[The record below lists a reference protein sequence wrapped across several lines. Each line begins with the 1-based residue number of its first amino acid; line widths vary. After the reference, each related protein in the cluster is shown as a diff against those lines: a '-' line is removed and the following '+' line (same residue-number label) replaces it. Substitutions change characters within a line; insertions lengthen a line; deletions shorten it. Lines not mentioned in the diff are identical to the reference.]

1 MSDSDRIIELLAR
14 IEENQRKALEA
25 QERHVQIAQAQ
36 LDRSNTTIQESLQLQ
51 RVSVSRQM
59 QALKFILPLIALL
72 LALLGYLLVKYRVF

>member
-1 MSDSDRIIELLAR
+1 MSDNDRVIELLAR

-51 RVSVSRQM
+51 RVSVSRQV